1 MRAMSRAVSIAAAA
15 LLLASCRTTPPLK
28 AISTREEIMH
38 HMVIPNAEVV
48 WDSVG
53 TVYTVGHVQEIRPR
67 TDDEWLAVEASS
79 TILTE
84 AGNLLM
90 MEGRALDSG
99 PWIKHATAL
108 RTAAAS
114 VHEAAKARNAEL
126 VFERGGNLFD
136 ACQACHFEYRFK
148 KDPNTIRSH

>member
-1 MRAMSRAVSIAAAA
+1 MSRSVWMAVAAMVAVSCKT
-15 LLLASCRTTPPLK
+15 SPPIK

-53 TVYTVGHVQEIRPR
+53 TVYTVGHVEEIRPR
-67 TDDEWLAVEASS
+67 TDTEWLAVEASA

-90 MEGRALDSG
+90 MEGRALDNG
-99 PWIKHATAL
+99 TWIKHSLAL

-114 VHEAAKARNAEL
+114 VHEAAKARNAEA
-126 VFERGGNLFD
+126 VFERGGNLFE

-148 KDPNTIRSH
+148 K